1 MLDWQPLSD
10 TWTVDGVVYPDEQSA
25 RAAQA
30 YIDTRER
37 IMAGDTT
44 NATAEQ
50 VVVAQV
56 YGEILPSVI
65 DLYGKVRNMQ
75 EFWES
80 NDMTEAVGAAMAS
93 GGTIAGYP
101 PEHLGMLG
109 NILNDLLVWLD
120 QPAADGQPTRK
131 KLLFKKVTPAI
142 GA

>member
-1 MLDWQPLSD
+1 MLDWEPVSN

-30 YIDTRER
+30 YSEQMEK

-56 YGEILPSVI
+56 YGEVLPAVL

-80 NDMTEAVGAAMAS
+80 NDLTEIVGQAMAD
-93 GGTIAGYP
+93 GKTVAGYP
-101 PEHLGMLG
+101 PDHLGALG
-109 NILNDLLVWLD
+109 GIFNDLMAWLEE
-120 QPAADGQPTRK
+120 PAGQGMPSRK
-131 KLLFKKVTPAI
+131 KLLFKKVTPA
-142 GA
+142 AN